1 MYARIVVYWRVCVS
15 VCLYYLCAPAC
26 QFGIKLW
33 ENEISTVFASLTS
46 WRQGPKRDCIDYR
59 LCLPIGRHLLHS
71 GAPQVANAFVVVFD
85 DLSPCLHSYAKF

>member
-1 MYARIVVYWRVCVS
+1 MYARIVVHRRVCVS

-59 LCLPIGRHLLHS
+59 LCLPIGSHLLHS
-71 GAPQVANAFVVVFD
+71 GPPQVANAFVVVFD